1 MSVKS
6 LILILFSVLCFA
18 EVDTLYRGQTK
29 SLVDWQGLDA
39 QDWLNLDSWKEATAF
54 KSKVKYWEAL
64 QRIQKLKE
72 PVGRVLSCRGE
83 CRLFRDAGEH
93 QVQYMSEVMEA
104 DEILTYKDSYLW
116 VFLYDGTLVRL
127 SPESSM
133 TVKEIN
139 ISDEKVFLHARLNLG
154 NILWLSRSQKD
165 IQPQKLRETDAIFFP
180 LEIYEANPLTR
191 DGNITVTQYLFG
203 DQDVVTDQ
211 YLRVND
217 FVKKNNKIIDK
228 KTESLLV
235 LPNATIFGEGIS
247 LEAYVSIAGDNY
259 FKLRTEEELFL
270 EEPEAITA
278 QVNLRGYANTSKET
292 IEAGSWYRVSMP
304 ARDLVLHDPNPH
316 MNINELITRRIP
328 SIYYAREFMFNKY
341 SSEIFDKKIT
351 PEVLA
356 MDHGYRKWSSKEN
369 EMRLEF
375 LWNFSRKLETSN
387 LAVASRY
394 RQGILKKHSLK
405 DKEVVRVDFFDKA
418 LSKYLEHGEVDREK
432 FYNPKRNSEKKKFW
446 KRING
451 IRSKAYSRTGL
462 GESEKKG
469 TSGMD
474 ESPDE
479 GSTF

>member
-1 MSVKS
+1 M
-6 LILILFSVLCFA
+6 
-18 EVDTLYRGQTK
+18 
-29 SLVDWQGLDA
+29 
-39 QDWLNLDSWKEATAF
+39 
-54 KSKVKYWEAL
+54 
-64 QRIQKLKE
+64 
-72 PVGRVLSCRGE
+72 
-83 CRLFRDAGEH
+83 
-93 QVQYMSEVMEA
+93 
-104 DEILTYKDSYLW
+104 
-116 VFLYDGTLVRL
+116 
-127 SPESSM
+127 
-133 TVKEIN
+133 
-139 ISDEKVFLHARLNLG
+139 
-154 NILWLSRSQKD
+154 
-165 IQPQKLRETDAIFFP
+165 
-180 LEIYEANPLTR
+180 
-191 DGNITVTQYLFG
+191 
-203 DQDVVTDQ
+203 
-211 YLRVND
+211 
-217 FVKKNNKIIDK
+217 
-228 KTESLLV
+228 
-235 LPNATIFGEGIS
+235 
-247 LEAYVSIAGDNY
+247 EAYVSIAGDNY

-278 QVNLRGYANTSKET
+278 LVNLRGYANTSKET

-304 ARDLVLHDPNPH
+304 ARELVLHDPNPH

-369 EMRLEF
+369 DMRLEF